1 MAKLAAQFLAPKPD
15 ASADEERLMK
25 LFWNR
30 ADLKKEFAKLRRDGE
45 ALKEKLQQQ
54 EGVTMRAQQRLEQLE
69 GMLADPLQAANAS
82 VFYQLR
88 GVWAT
93 CKRKLARLSKDLTAH
108 QTEREQ
114 QALLKSFHNS
124 LRASV
129 HVLDQQI
136 AKAQQRENELTESLR
151 VLHER
156 RSQLRGFWNFFKR
169 RGLQPETE
177 ALESA
182 LQTAQVQ
189 SERCR
194 AAKTEKLSDA
204 PPSFSGLSIDGRR
217 KINLA
222 LIAIAQELFIHF
234 SRRNVSVLAREASV
248 RQAADVNYGAIETCR
263 ELNSHIAMCV
273 RSLPVGDEL
282 VKTVRRRAQYLAT
295 QASYRIDTD
304 TVPVAGSF
312 AEIQLELDE
321 SSVAQRGKSV
331 PINVLADEYWD
342 IYTVLQT

>member
-1 MAKLAAQFLAPKPD
+1 MSKIASQLLSAKAESD
-15 ASADEERLMK
+15 DEERLLK

-30 ADLKKEFAKLRRDGE
+30 AELKKEFANLRRDGE
-45 ALKEKLQQQ
+45 QLKEKLQQQ

-69 GMLADPLQAANAS
+69 GMLADPLQASNAS

-88 GVWAT
+88 GVWSN
-93 CKRKLARLSKDLTAH
+93 CKRKLMRLSKDLTLH

-114 QALLKSFHNS
+114 QYELGRFQAG
-124 LRASV
+124 LRAAA
-129 HVLDQQI
+129 HVIDRQI
-136 AKAQQRENELTESLR
+136 EQARQREDALMEELR

-156 RSQLRGFWNFFKR
+156 RDKLRGFWNVFKR
-169 RGLQPETE
+169 RALLGEIET
-177 ALESA
+177 LESG

-189 SERCR
+189 TEQCR
-194 AAKTEKLSDA
+194 ATKAEKLGASA
-204 PPSFSGLSIDGRR
+204 PAFAGLSINGRR

-234 SRRNVSVLAREASV
+234 SERNISVLAREASV
-248 RQAADVNYGAIETCR
+248 RQVSDVNYGDIKTCR
-263 ELNSHIAMCV
+263 ELNAHIATCV

-282 VKTVRRRAQYLAT
+282 VKNVRRRAQFLGE
-295 QASYRIDTD
+295 QASYRMETD

-312 AEIQLELDE
+312 SDIQLELDD
-321 SSVAQRGKSV
+321 SATAHGRKSV